1 MSLLFTRPWFLHV
14 SRVRTS
20 FLILLQSII
29 FRVQLSLML
38 YLDRCYIWFSGVYV
52 FMVKQTCFHWS
63 KIRDIQDMEVVKTC
77 KLACV
82 NQRKS
87 LIITLKRGTGT
98 QSFNVCKFSFVG
110 VTSGV
115 TNVLNQSLSWRGKNV
130 LLCYLVCHRSKGN
143 ARPFHKPW
151 VPVSKIEFA
160 SRMPPF

>member
-1 MSLLFTRPWFLHV
+1 MSLLFTGPWFLHV

-82 NQRKS
+82 NQPKS
-87 LIITLKRGTGT
+87 LIITLKRGTGI

-115 TNVLNQSLSWRGKNV
+115 TNVINRFLDVVKMCYYGTSYVIAVREMRDLFINLGC
-130 LLCYLVCHRSKGN
+130 LLVK
-143 ARPFHKPW
+143 
-151 VPVSKIEFA
+151 
-160 SRMPPF
+160 